1 MQIMIDDLTGPAIQ
15 ALLSQHLTDMHNTS
29 PAESVHALD
38 LAALRQ
44 PEITFWTIWQ
54 QQQLAGCAALK
65 QLDASS
71 AEIKSMRTA
80 DPFRRQGVAAM
91 LLQHLLDVA
100 QARGYQ
106 QLYLETGSM
115 AFFAPAR
122 ALYQRFGFVEC
133 APFADYQPDVHSVF
147 MVHHLPAGRI
157 VSQLTDSRRRL

>member
-1 MQIMIDDLTGPAIQ
+1 MQIVIDDLTGQ
-15 ALLSQHLTDMHNTS
+15 AVQTLLQQHLADMHRTS
-29 PAESVHALD
+29 PPQSVHALD

-44 PEITFWTIWQ
+44 PEITFWTLWQ

-91 LLQHLLDVA
+91 LLQHLLQVA
-100 QARGYQ
+100 ATRGYQ

-122 ALYQRFGFVEC
+122 ALYQHFGFVEC
-133 APFADYQPDVHSVF
+133 APFADYLPDANSVF
-147 MVHHLPAGRI
+147 MVHHLPDGR
-157 VSQLTDSRRRL
+157 VGREPAL

>member
-1 MQIMIDDLTGPAIQ
+1 MQIVIDDLTGSAIQ
-15 ALLSQHLTDMHNTS
+15 ALLQQHLSDMYSTS

-44 PEITFWTIWQ
+44 PDITFWTIWQ

-65 QLDASS
+65 QLTLKQ

-80 DPFRRQGVAAM
+80 DPFRRQGVAAL
-91 LLQHLLDVA
+91 LLQHLFDVA

-133 APFADYQPDVHSVF
+133 APFADYQADINSVF
-147 MVHHLPAGRI
+147 MVRHCCCDRLS
-157 VSQLTDSRRRL
+157 VS